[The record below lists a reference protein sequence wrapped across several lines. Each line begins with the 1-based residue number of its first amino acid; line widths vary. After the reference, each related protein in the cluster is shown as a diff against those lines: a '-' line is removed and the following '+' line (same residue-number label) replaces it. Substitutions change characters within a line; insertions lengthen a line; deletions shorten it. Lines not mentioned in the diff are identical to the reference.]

1 MVSKKTLLSKK
12 VKTAKRAVV
21 DIGSNSVRLVIY
33 DGFLRA
39 PMPIC
44 NEKALCGLGRDLNA
58 DGSLNP
64 DAVKAALETLTRF
77 RRILKV
83 HGDPTT
89 TAIATSAVREAK
101 DGKKFVSAVRKI
113 GIDVSVIS
121 GAEEAELAALGVLSY
136 EPGATGI
143 AGDLGG
149 GSLELISLKDGEMGD
164 TVSLKIGPLTLMQ
177 ATNNNLKEA
186 SKVIDDELAKVSFL
200 GKKSLTTLY
209 AVGGAWRALAKIQMQ
224 LRRYPLSVL
233 HHFEL
238 SDYDALEVCNLIA
251 GLSRRSLEEIPGIPR
266 RRIDTLPYAAV
277 VLRKLIEHMSAESV
291 MVSAGGIREGLL
303 FRDLDNETKK
313 HDPFL
318 DACRFYARRLAPAPD
333 YGRAAL
339 KVVSPLF
346 KDAKEYERLRLA
358 TTSLM
363 DIGAFFHPDL
373 RGRFA
378 FDTAMWAPFV
388 GVSHKERIWTA
399 LALFRRYSQ
408 RPVEPQHDQVISI
421 LTWDEQN
428 AAMQMGLALRFVAT
442 FSPKVSAP
450 LKGCKL
456 SLSGGKLTF
465 QAPENRR
472 EMMGESPRKRLALL
486 AAAFEAEP
494 VEVFT

>member
-1 MVSKKTLLSKK
+1 MGSKTSLPRKKT
-12 VKTAKRAVV
+12 KTAKRAVV

-44 NEKALCGLGRDLNA
+44 NEKALCGLGRDLTKA
-58 DGSLNP
+58 GSLNP
-64 DAVKAALETLTRF
+64 DAVGDALETLTRF
-77 RRILKV
+77 RRILKE
-83 HGDPTT
+83 HGDPKT
-89 TAIATSAVREAK
+89 TAIATAAVREAK

-113 GIDVSVIS
+113 GIDVNVIS

-136 EPGATGI
+136 EPGATGV

-149 GSLELISLKDGEMGD
+149 GSLELVSLKDGALGD
-164 TVSLKIGPLTLMQ
+164 KISLPIGPLRLMR
-177 ATNNNLKEA
+177 ATESNLKA
-186 SKVIDDELAKVSFL
+186 AAKIVDEELDKVSFL

-233 HHFEL
+233 HHYEL
-238 SDYDALEVCNLIA
+238 SSDEAHEVCDLVS

-266 RRIDTLPYAAV
+266 RRIDTLPFASM
-277 VLRKLIEHMSAESV
+277 VLQKLLQRMSATNM

-303 FRDLDNETKK
+303 YRDLDNETKK

-318 DACRFYARRLAPAPD
+318 DACRFYSRRLSPTAT
-333 YGRAAL
+333 YGTAAL

-346 KDAKEYERLRLA
+346 KKDNGGERLRLA
-358 TTSLM
+358 TAALM
-363 DIGAFFHPDL
+363 DIGAYFHPDL

-399 LALFRRYSQ
+399 LALYRRYSQ
-408 RPVEPQHDQVISI
+408 RPVEAQHDQVISI

-428 AAMQMGLALRFVAT
+428 AAMRMGLALRFVAT

-465 QAPENRR
+465 HAPENRR